1 MKQPINEIKR
11 MQQLAGLIIEN
22 EDSFL
27 AQTRGD
33 AIVPYRFDGKNDI
46 EGYKR
51 GLELYKKYQ
60 KAFNNPAWKE
70 IDGQYEMEI
79 KLNDL
84 LSITGMTLDEL
95 KELNDYGDETWNFYI
110 DEKKG
115 TVTEFN
121 D

>member
-1 MKQPINEIKR
+1 
-11 MQQLAGLIIEN
+11 
-22 EDSFL
+22 
-27 AQTRGD
+27 
-33 AIVPYRFDGKNDI
+33 
-46 EGYKR
+46 
-51 GLELYKKYQ
+51 
-60 KAFNNPAWKE
+60 
-70 IDGQYEMEI
+70 MEI